1 MKIDE
6 IEVLLWNTLENSC
19 RQSKVVEGNKQQMI
33 AVYTDISSIMI
44 TKSIG

>member
-6 IEVLLWNTLENSC
+6 IEVLFSNTLENSC
-19 RQSKVVEGNKQQMI
+19 RQLKVVEENKQQMI
-33 AVYTDISSIMI
+33 AVYIDISSIMI